1 MRDMEFIVAV
11 IDVGDRFG
19 NVTRDTPFG
28 FPAPT
33 FDSDGGGIIF
43 AHSSFCAVVAP
54 TTTVTEAVL
63 VTVVDD
69 ADETLVIVGDAAAAA
84 DCWFATASLR
94 RG

>member
-1 MRDMEFIVAV
+1 MREMEFIVAV

-28 FPAPT
+28 FPAPN
-33 FDSDGGGIIF
+33 FDGDGGSIF
-43 AHSSFCAVVAP
+43 AHSAFWAVVAP
-54 TTTVTEAVL
+54 TTTVAEAVPA
-63 VTVVDD
+63 TVVDD
-69 ADETLVIVGDAAAAA
+69 ADETPVVVGDAAAAA